1 MSSIPTR
8 LAPLAMVAFFAT
20 VCQSYAQTRDPAP
33 PTYSA
38 ATILNAASG
47 VPDSYAPYSLI
58 SIHGENLS
66 SITAS
71 IDFEAAQ
78 EVPVIYGSSGT
89 RVWFRNQPLGLLY
102 VSATEIVALF
112 PPDVF
117 PSTGVLQITSKGIAG
132 PAVPITV
139 RKLAPAL
146 FLQAE
151 GVVAASKHED
161 GRNVS
166 IEEPASPGDTVVL
179 YGTGFG
185 ATKPVVSGLSLLK
198 RSAPVNGSVQV
209 FLDGL
214 ELDPALVEYV
224 GVHPGL
230 AGTYQVRLRLP
241 SDVAD
246 DPEVRVVVDG
256 ESTQEGLRIPVRTSA
271 VVVVPESYSDPIR

>member
-20 VCQSYAQTRDPAP
+20 ACHSYAQTRDPAP

-47 VPDSYAPYSLI
+47 VPDSYAPYGLI

-71 IDFEAAQ
+71 IDFENAQ

-102 VSATEIVALF
+102 VSPTEIVALM
-112 PPDVF
+112 PPDAF

-139 RKLAPAL
+139 RKVAPAL

-151 GVVAASKHED
+151 GVAAVSKHED

-166 IEEPASPGDTVVL
+166 VEDPAAAGDTVVL

-185 ATKPVVSGLSLLK
+185 ATKPVVSGFSLLK
-198 RSAPVNGSVQV
+198 RSAPVVEAVQV

-214 ELDPALVEYV
+214 ELDPGLVEYV

-230 AGTYQVRLRLP
+230 AGTYQLRLRLP
-241 SDVAD
+241 VEVAD
-246 DPEVRVVVDG
+246 DPEIRVTVDG
-256 ESTQEGLRIPVRTSA
+256 VTTQEGLRIPVRTGPVA
-271 VVVVPESYSDPIR
+271 AAPESYSGPRR